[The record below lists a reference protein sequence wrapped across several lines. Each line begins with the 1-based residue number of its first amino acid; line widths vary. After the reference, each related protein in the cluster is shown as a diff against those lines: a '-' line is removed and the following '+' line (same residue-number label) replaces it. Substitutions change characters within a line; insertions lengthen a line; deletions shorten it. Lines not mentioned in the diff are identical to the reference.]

1 MYEFESTM
9 RNNLIFYGIGQE
21 ERETP
26 ERLLSKVKIY
36 IFIYFYLLLSTYLP
50 TDTCPGEGCDE
61 AAPEGGTGR
70 GCLLRQQ
77 DLLRARGAGL
87 QTRARDSDTL
97 QIQQYNMDKA
107 LKLRNVKLGN
117 LSQLQS
123 ISTAQNNVVVC
134 RYFN

>member
-26 ERLLSKVKIY
+26 ERLLSKVKIRK
-36 IFIYFYLLLSTYLP
+36 YLYYLYLYLS
-50 TDTCPGEGCDE
+50 TDTCPGEGGDE
-61 AAPEGGTGR
+61 AAPEGGAGR

-87 QTRARDSDTL
+87 QTRARDTDSL
-97 QIQQYNMDKA
+97 
-107 LKLRNVKLGN
+107 
-117 LSQLQS
+117 QLQHG
-123 ISTAQNNVVVC
+123 
-134 RYFN
+134 

>member
-26 ERLLSKVKIY
+26 ERLLSKVK
-36 IFIYFYLLLSTYLP
+36 YLLLSTYLR

-87 QTRARDSDTL
+87 QTRARDTDTL
-97 QIQQYNMDKA
+97 QIQHMASSTSSPKA
-107 LKLRNVKLGN
+107 LHKAITTYG
-117 LSQLQS
+117 
-123 ISTAQNNVVVC
+123 
-134 RYFN
+134 

>member
-26 ERLLSKVKIY
+26 ERLLSKVK
-36 IFIYFYLLLSTYLP
+36 YLLLSTYLP

-87 QTRARDSDTL
+87 QTRARDTDTL
-97 QIQQYNMDKA
+97 QIQHMASSTSSPKA
-107 LKLRNVKLGN
+107 LHKAITTYG
-117 LSQLQS
+117 
-123 ISTAQNNVVVC
+123 
-134 RYFN
+134 

>member
-26 ERLLSKVKIY
+26 ERLLSKVKISTN
-36 IFIYFYLLLSTYLP
+36 FYFYLLLSTCLP
-50 TDTCPGEGCDE
+50 TDTCPGEGGDE
-61 AAPEGGTGR
+61 AAPEGGAGR

-87 QTRARDSDTL
+87 QTRARDTDSL
-97 QIQQYNMDKA
+97 Q
-107 LKLRNVKLGN
+107 LKHG
-117 LSQLQS
+117 
-123 ISTAQNNVVVC
+123 
-134 RYFN
+134 

>member
-26 ERLLSKVKIY
+26 ERLLSKVKIS
-36 IFIYFYLLLSTYLP
+36 IFIYFYLLLP
-50 TDTCPGEGCDE
+50 TDTCPGEGGDE
-61 AAPEGGTGR
+61 AAPEGGAGR

-97 QIQQYNMDKA
+97 QIQHMA
-107 LKLRNVKLGN
+107 
-117 LSQLQS
+117 
-123 ISTAQNNVVVC
+123 
-134 RYFN
+134 